1 MSVRRY
7 YKVRE
12 PGTLKAAEAALIAA
26 CGGPVAAADKCSVG
40 KTVLQQASDADHP
53 TRHLSLPVVAQLE
66 RACGKPIVTSFLAAE
81 QGYVIEKIGD
91 QNLDALPVCI
101 GRITS
106 EMGELLS
113 AAALDMR
120 AGRLSHA
127 NATLVA
133 RETDDV
139 IAALLILRA
148 GARRVMEDT

>member
-7 YKVRE
+7 YKDRE

-26 CGGPVAAADKCSVG
+26 CGGPVAAAGKCSVG
-40 KTVLQQASDADHP
+40 KTVLQQASDGDHP

-66 RACGKPIVTSFLAAE
+66 RACGKPIVTTFLAAE
-81 QGYVIEKIGD
+81 QGFVLEKLGPV
-91 QNLDALPVCI
+91 NLAELPVII
-101 GRITS
+101 GRITT

-120 AGRLSHA
+120 SGQLSRA
-127 NATLVA
+127 NAAIVR

-148 GARRVMEDT
+148 GAGKVMGEP